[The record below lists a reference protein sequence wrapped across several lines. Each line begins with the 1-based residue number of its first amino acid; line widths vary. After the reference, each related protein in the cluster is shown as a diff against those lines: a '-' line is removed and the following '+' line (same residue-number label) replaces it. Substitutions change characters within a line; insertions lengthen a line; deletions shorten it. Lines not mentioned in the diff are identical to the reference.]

1 VTQVEGAHR
10 ENAGSKSSPFTP
22 RAARGRVGRHTRGLM
37 SSAPPLSTPLALAR
51 VAHVADALLACVA
64 PTFGVAGKDRW
75 IRNARNQIVITNSG
89 EAVLRAVT
97 VDHPVATYLREVITT
112 HAERHGDGAVSTLA
126 MVTAGVKRVA
136 ELCGGDDVHGDARR
150 KRTSLARALSRL
162 ADGALRTTL
171 LPLAIDA
178 ATVRVPVPGFEN
190 DDELVLNSGWD
201 PSDRFRAGARA
212 TAATALAGAAAPATR
227 AALATL
233 AVTLVASTVR
243 EVSRVDF
250 EKRTAALRDA
260 LRDLRARPPVVA
272 ARGASVEAS
281 ALLRGVLCAG
291 SLARVSVRRRED
303 RDREDRFN
311 PSSDERENENENK
324 INGGWISDIGY
335 RSVSRGVDAPAR
347 VAALRGVELD
357 DPFFGND
364 GASATF
370 AYADG
375 DEFRKFENGIE
386 NGIDGV
392 RSGTDSELR
401 ARAFAA
407 RSRAEILA
415 SRGVDLVVSQS
426 VISRRAASALAD
438 VGVFALELVSEN
450 DFDALLGALRIA
462 PARAATTRALRTCDV
477 GVAAGGFRERSAGPG
492 LETFTHVRTDASF
505 VACVRGFSAETAEAN
520 AEALRRAV
528 RVAARAFVV
537 TDAEASMHLVPG
549 GGACEAALF
558 AAARAAAA
566 RATGAFPE
574 NENGVLDARDDGGA
588 ASLSRASRESD
599 AAALDVLCAMA
610 RAVPDALA
618 SLGREGRN
626 DRGASDGIL
635 DPGSTVQSVGRSF
648 TRGGATDVLAAAT
661 DARDSA
667 RDFFSSGGS
676 FTKKENREASLGRRA
691 LVGLVSA
698 AVAPETAHPGTA
710 AAILDEAPPAFASG
724 EDDKNA
730 RRVAAY
736 AHAAAD
742 PVAFAVLEPAE
753 TKRAAVVAA
762 VEAVAQTTRI
772 EQIVRAR
779 ARGTSAAAR
788 IRRQRKKGKKDASD
802 ESSSEDESSDA
813 SCPS

>member
-1 VTQVEGAHR
+1 
-10 ENAGSKSSPFTP
+10 
-22 RAARGRVGRHTRGLM
+22 M

-303 RDREDRFN
+303 RVLAEDRFN
-311 PSSDERENENENK
+311 PSSDERENENKNK
-324 INGGWISDIGY
+324 NNGGWISDIGY

-618 SLGREGRN
+618 SLGREGRD

-676 FTKKENREASLGRRA
+676 FTKKNNREASLGRRA

-730 RRVAAY
+730 RRVSAY

-753 TKRAAVVAA
+753 TKRAAIVAA

-788 IRRQRKKGKKDASD
+788 IRRQRKKDASDESD